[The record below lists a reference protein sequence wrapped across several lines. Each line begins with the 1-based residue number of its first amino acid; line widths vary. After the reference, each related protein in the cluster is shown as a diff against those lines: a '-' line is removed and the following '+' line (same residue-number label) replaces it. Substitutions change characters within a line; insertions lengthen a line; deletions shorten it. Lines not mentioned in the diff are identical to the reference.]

1 MLAFPGSQM
10 LGMVAFHHSHPFFLV
25 HIYVRRKIDKCP
37 LLAMLSINL
46 SSILQ
51 RGEKER
57 SMGTENCAT

>member
-1 MLAFPGSQM
+1 M

-25 HIYVRRKIDKCP
+25 HIYIRRKIDKCP

-51 RGEKER
+51 KGEKER
-57 SMGTENCAT
+57 SMDTENCAT